1 MRALVVFILSAAQ
14 CVAITRAVDCFS
26 LTNPGTSLHLCD
38 RWIACRDSGGM
49 SCDRGDGVLTT
60 TLCVSDACKMR
71 VLHVCILC
79 TAFVA
84 P

>member
-38 RWIACRDSGGM
+38 RWIACRDSGGTK
-49 SCDRGDGVLTT
+49 CDKGNGDLTT
-60 TLCVSDACKMR
+60 
-71 VLHVCILC
+71 IL
-79 TAFVA
+79 
-84 P
+84 